1 MATIPRLGGT
11 VGARLAAMTTSGRTT
26 PALRRLRATVS
37 VVLLLVGVASAC
49 SGGGSEEGSAR
60 GGNPTDSAATPSS
73 SATPT
78 GTPSTG
84 CGTLPAT
91 ESVEAPPGDAV
102 VTLGDRSY
110 RLGIPADYDRD
121 RPVPLVMNLHGSGSN
136 ALEQTTYSE
145 MAARAGERGW
155 ITVTPDAIGGK
166 WELAPTGADDEFLT
180 AVFDQVTAGYCVDL
194 DRVHLTG
201 MSLGAWKAAATACAH
216 ADRFAS
222 IALVTVE
229 VHPSDCPPM
238 SVVAFHGTADT
249 VVPYGEGADPGVVV
263 TGPNAGLPGA
273 RGNMAG
279 WASAAGCGAEPQ
291 VQQIG
296 SDVEHWT
303 YPGCPDGRGVEL
315 YSIEG
320 GGHTWPGASIDIGP
334 TTQTIDST
342 DIALDWFETHPRA

>member
-1 MATIPRLGGT
+1 MLGS
-11 VGARLAAMTTSGRTT
+11 V
-26 PALRRLRATVS
+26 
-37 VVLLLVGVASAC
+37 VVLLVIGITAGC
-49 SGGGSEEGSAR
+49 SRNDA
-60 GGNPTDSAATPSS
+60 PDDSADGPGRRDRTS
-73 SATPT
+73 TPT
-78 GTPSTG
+78 SAVPAGTHSTG
-84 CGTLPAT
+84 CGT
-91 ESVEAPPGDAV
+91 
-102 VTLGDRSY
+102 
-110 RLGIPADYDRD
+110 
-121 RPVPLVMNLHGSGSN
+121 
-136 ALEQTTYSE
+136 
-145 MAARAGERGW
+145 
-155 ITVTPDAIGGK
+155 
-166 WELAPTGADDEFLT
+166 
-180 AVFDQVTAGYCVDL
+180 DQVTAGYCVDL

-273 RGNMAG
+273 RGNIAE
-279 WASAAGCGAEPQ
+279 WASAAGCGAEPL

-296 SDVEHWT
+296 TDVEHWR
-303 YPGCPDGRGVEL
+303 YPGCPDGRGVEF

>member
-1 MATIPRLGGT
+1 MLGS
-11 VGARLAAMTTSGRTT
+11 V
-26 PALRRLRATVS
+26 
-37 VVLLLVGVASAC
+37 VVLLLIGITAGC
-49 SGGGSEEGSAR
+49 SRNDA
-60 GGNPTDSAATPSS
+60 TDDSADGPGRRDRTSTPT
-73 SATPT
+73 SAAPT
-78 GTPSTG
+78 GTPSSG
-84 CGTLPAT
+84 CGTDPAT
-91 ESVEAPPGDAV
+91 ETVDAPPGDAV
-102 VTLGDRSY
+102 VALSDRSY
-110 RLGIPADYDRD
+110 RLGIPTDYDRD

-155 ITVTPDAIGGK
+155 LTVTPDAIGGK

-273 RGNMAG
+273 RGNIAQ

-296 SDVEHWT
+296 TDVEHWT
-303 YPGCPDGRGVEL
+303 YPGCPDGRGVEF
-315 YSIEG
+315 YSIDG
-320 GGHTWPGASIDIGP
+320 AGHTWPGASIDIGP
-334 TTQTIDST
+334 TTQTIDAT
-342 DIALDWFETHPRA
+342 DIALDWFEAHPRA